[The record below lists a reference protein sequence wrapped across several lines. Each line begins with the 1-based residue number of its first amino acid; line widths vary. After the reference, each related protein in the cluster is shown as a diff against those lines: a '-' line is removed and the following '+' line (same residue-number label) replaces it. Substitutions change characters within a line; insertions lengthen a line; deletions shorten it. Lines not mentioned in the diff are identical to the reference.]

1 MRLSEWN
8 DRARFKCD
16 DCHVHV
22 VSHVC
27 RIDETGG
34 RPFALSPWHRRRRNV
49 LFVHDQSVRSAKPFY
64 GLVELADPVETNRTV
79 AAIEDRPV
87 TVGRDKGVPPGN
99 ILWALPASVRVNSP
113 STTKKTPSAFASSS
127 GLLLPPPAAIS
138 TIYCENVSANPDS
151 GRDKT
156 QSRVFS
162 QNGKQL
168 VTMSRIVPFGMT
180 A

>member
-27 RIDETGG
+27 PIDETGG

-87 TVGRDKGVPPGN
+87 TVGRDKGVTPWQHLVG
-99 ILWALPASVRVNSP
+99 LAGECKSQLAFHHEEDTFGVRVQFWFVA
-113 STTKKTPSAFASSS
+113 STS
-127 GLLLPPPAAIS
+127 GGNLDDILR
-138 TIYCENVSANPDS
+138 E
-151 GRDKT
+151 RFRK
-156 QSRVFS
+156 SR
-162 QNGKQL
+162 QR
-168 VTMSRIVPFGMT
+168 T
-180 A
+180 